1 MLSLNNEYHELTGS
15 CETMIID
22 FLPSRASINVFVILD
37 EAHLIEK
44 ETLEEFRFL
53 LNSKFDSVSQ
63 MALILYRSGISA
75 TRCLIIKIPS
85 GMQNHSERQD

>member
-44 ETLEEFRFL
+44 ATFEEFRFL

-63 MALILYRSGISA
+63 MVLILYQSGISDV
-75 TRCLIIKIPS
+75 RCLIIKIHS
-85 GMQNHSERQD
+85 GMQNHSEKQD

>member
-44 ETLEEFRFL
+44 ETHEEFRFL
-53 LNSKFDSVSQ
+53 LNSVSQ
-63 MALILYRSGISA
+63 MVLILYQSGISDV
-75 TRCLIIKIPS
+75 RCLIIKIHS
-85 GMQNHSERQD
+85 GMQNHLERQD

>member
-1 MLSLNNEYHELTGS
+1 MLSLNNEYHELTGT

-22 FLPSRASINVFVILD
+22 FLPSRASIKVVVMVD

-53 LNSKFDSVSQ
+53 LNSVSQ
-63 MALILYRSGISA
+63 MVLILYQSGISDV
-75 TRCLIIKIPS
+75 RCLIIKIHS
-85 GMQNHSERQD
+85 GMQNHSEKQD

>member
-1 MLSLNNEYHELTGS
+1 
-15 CETMIID
+15 MIID

-44 ETLEEFRFL
+44 ETHEEFRFL

-63 MALILYRSGISA
+63 MVLILYRSGISA
-75 TRCLIIKIPS
+75 VRCLITKIPS
-85 GMQNHSERQD
+85 GMQNYSERQD

>member
-1 MLSLNNEYHELTGS
+1 
-15 CETMIID
+15 MIID
-22 FLPSRASINVFVILD
+22 FLPSRVSIKVVVMLD

-44 ETLEEFRFL
+44 ATFEEFRFL

-63 MALILYRSGISA
+63 MVLILYRSGISA

>member
-1 MLSLNNEYHELTGS
+1 
-15 CETMIID
+15 MIID

-53 LNSKFDSVSQ
+53 LNSVSQ
-63 MALILYRSGISA
+63 MVLILYQSGISDV
-75 TRCLIIKIPS
+75 RCLIIKIHS
-85 GMQNHSERQD
+85 GMQNHSEKQD

>member
-37 EAHLIEK
+37 EAHPIEK
-44 ETLEEFRFL
+44 ETHEEFRFL
-53 LNSKFDSVSQ
+53 LNSVSQ
-63 MALILYRSGISA
+63 MVLILYRSGISA
-75 TRCLIIKIPS
+75 ARCLIIKIHS

>member
-53 LNSKFDSVSQ
+53 LNSVSQ
-63 MALILYRSGISA
+63 MVLILYQSGISDV
-75 TRCLIIKIPS
+75 RCLIIKIHS
-85 GMQNHSERQD
+85 GMQNHSEKQD